1 MVNDFPDLAGWFC
14 STRRGSERR
23 SGSHLG
29 LLVDM
34 VREGQV
40 FLARTGVRFEGSGG
54 GRVGLQAGG
63 ERAESLL
70 LHQQPG
76 VQVIVLL
83 WRAAQPLLQVQ
94 PGQSVLLVLPVVGG
108 VPGVAVLYEVA
119 GAHPA
124 VHGLGGVQ
132 QSHACQGGSRR
143 GIHLLG
149 LYES

>member
-40 FLARTGVRFEGSGG
+40 FLARTGVRFEGSWG

-63 ERAESLL
+63 ERAEPLL

-83 WRAAQPLLQVQ
+83 WRAGQPLLQVQ
-94 PGQSVLLVLPVVGG
+94 PGEGVLLVLPVVGG
-108 VPGVAVLYEVA
+108 VPVAVLYEVLR
-119 GAHPA
+119 GDSP

-132 QSHACQGGSRR
+132 QSHDVTARNSLC
-143 GIHLLG
+143 G
-149 LYES
+149 LYDL